1 MVKHSC
7 YPRTC
12 GAEARRTMSLSGPI
26 FKRTKGRFGGCSSVA
41 CLPSMYKAMG
51 SNLSTEEGGE
61 QGKPVIQALGMLKQ
75 EDSEHK
81 ADLSYS
87 VRS

>member
-1 MVKHSC
+1 
-7 YPRTC
+7 
-12 GAEARRTMSLSGPI
+12 
-26 FKRTKGRFGGCSSVA
+26 
-41 CLPSMYKAMG
+41 MYKAMG

>member
-1 MVKHSC
+1 
-7 YPRTC
+7 
-12 GAEARRTMSLSGPI
+12 
-26 FKRTKGRFGGCSSVA
+26 
-41 CLPSMYKAMG
+41 MYKAMG

-61 QGKPVIQALGMLKQ
+61 RGGGGCERGKPVIQALGRLKQ
-75 EDSEHK
+75 EDGEHE